1 MFWVVSVLHCDGVVS
16 THLWSGE
23 DQNVGNGFLHRH
35 IYITSMSYG
44 EDLRLLV
51 PPLAQDD
58 PDREMTR
65 ITVVA
70 YRDACL

>member
-1 MFWVVSVLHCDGVVS
+1 
-16 THLWSGE
+16 
-23 DQNVGNGFLHRH
+23 
-35 IYITSMSYG
+35 MSYG